1 MPLRRIPGT
10 DLEYFL
16 VVHDEAGR
24 ERPEPEGTML
34 SETVLQRAS
43 SSAAPVSD
51 VFFTSHGWKG
61 DVPAAIEQY
70 DKWIAAMAAVGA
82 DRDAVS
88 ARSPGF
94 KALIV
99 GLHWPSLP
107 WGDESVEAGASGVL
121 GPNDD
126 VEQQVEAFARR
137 IADTPKARAAI
148 RTIVN
153 EARDRPASSKLSP
166 AAETAYAT
174 LFAESGLATGD
185 VGAAPGA
192 DQEGFDPAAIITDYE
207 ADNAQGAPQLLGFTD
222 TVREAILSPLRQL
235 SFWKMKDRARI
246 FGETGGNALLRK
258 LQDAA
263 PRARFHLMGHSFGC
277 IVVSATVAGVN
288 SRPLQRPVDSLFL
301 VQGALSLWAYAK
313 DIPYAH
319 GTAGYFHGILGN
331 RLVRGPIVTTRSK
344 FDTAVGRFYPMG
356 ARVKQQLVLGN
367 EKYPEYGGIG
377 TFGIQGA
384 PGIDEL
390 AMGKVTY
397 AYAFRPSR
405 VYNLEAS
412 DFIKEGDGAS
422 GAHSDIAHP
431 EIAHAFW
438 AAVLA
443 SIDDAPQF
451 LGGEPESP
459 AAAAPASD
467 PFAAEWGA
475 TRSAPGQSQQARPSP
490 DPGLLGS
497 SPAAGSPVPAAP
509 RPAPAPSPAAMPSVN
524 PIPNPSVTS
533 PPPAPHA
540 AQRWVNVEVEGQTRD
555 QPLAANRWY
564 TLAFDVDVEQRVT
577 AAATAVFEG
586 DNAFAEGEDE
596 ITLTVQLDTTDF
608 EASDRD
614 RPLRVLRTGRSA
626 TKARFDIRPLHD
638 GPSTLKATI
647 HKQGNF
653 IQQIDLTFDVGA
665 VRAATVQTLSRG
677 RSVAAADRVKPR
689 DIGLSISPAVGGY
702 ECIVWGAVM
711 TRAKLPLQPAYL
723 ASAIDAAR
731 DEVMKVVMYK
741 DANGDY
747 TFQKAIEIPAADRD
761 AALSILARAGAQLFH
776 KLFFGPA
783 AADDSKRVGKFLRD
797 MASRREGRLQL
808 QIVSEGTP
816 VPWGLLYV
824 GDASEGAAL
833 DWDNF
838 IGMRH
843 VIEQIPLQTSM
854 SVSDSLIRSDNPKLA
869 VSVNVNSTID
879 TQMRAHFVS
888 QQQSFW
894 SDRAQSSLNLRLVN
908 RSRSSEFKRALASA
922 ATDDQILYLYCH
934 AEAAG
939 LNDPGG
945 PDASSLVLSDARV
958 TLGDLN
964 LDAPAET
971 QLRGN
976 PLVFINA
983 CESAQMSPAFYDGF
997 VPYFMSKGARGVV
1010 GTECQTPALFA
1021 AEWAK
1026 RFFERF
1032 LAGEVLGEAFLGLR
1046 QEFLKQHG
1054 NPLGLMYAVHCDGD
1068 TQIQPAL

>member
-1 MPLRRIPGT
+1 MRRAPRSFSAFT
-10 DLEYFL
+10 
-16 VVHDEAGR
+16 
-24 ERPEPEGTML
+24 
-34 SETVLQRAS
+34 ETV
-43 SSAAPVSD
+43 
-51 VFFTSHGWKG
+51 
-61 DVPAAIEQY
+61 
-70 DKWIAAMAAVGA
+70 
-82 DRDAVS
+82 RD
-88 ARSPGF
+88 
-94 KALIV
+94 
-99 GLHWPSLP
+99 
-107 WGDESVEAGASGVL
+107 
-121 GPNDD
+121 
-126 VEQQVEAFARR
+126 
-137 IADTPKARAAI
+137 
-148 RTIVN
+148 
-153 EARDRPASSKLSP
+153 
-166 AAETAYAT
+166 
-174 LFAESGLATGD
+174 
-185 VGAAPGA
+185 
-192 DQEGFDPAAIITDYE
+192 
-207 ADNAQGAPQLLGFTD
+207 
-222 TVREAILSPLRQL
+222 AILSPLRQL

-277 IVVSATVAGVN
+277 IVASATVAGAN
-288 SRPLQRPVDSLFL
+288 SQPLQRPVDSLFL

-313 DIPYAH
+313 DIPYAR
-319 GTAGYFHGILGN
+319 GTPGYFYGILSR
-331 RLVRGPIVTTRSK
+331 RLVRGAIVTTQSK
-344 FDTAVGRFYPMG
+344 YDTAVGRFYPMG

-367 EKYPEYGGIG
+367 EEYPEYGGIG

-384 PGIDEL
+384 SEVEDL

-397 AYAFRPSR
+397 AYAFRPLR

-412 DFIKEGDGAS
+412 AFIKDGDGAS

-431 EIAHAFW
+431 EVAHAFW

-443 SIDDAPQF
+443 GIDGPPEF
-451 LGGEPESP
+451 LGGEPQSP
-459 AAAAPASD
+459 VVAAPAGD

-475 TRSAPGQSQQARPSP
+475 TRSVPRQSQRARPP

-497 SPAAGSPVPAAP
+497 SPAAAAPAAAAP
-509 RPAPAPSPAAMPSVN
+509 RQTAATPAPAPSQPAKPSVN
-524 PIPNPSVTS
+524 PVANPTVIL
-533 PPPAPHA
+533 PPPAPSMD
-540 AQRWVNVEVEGQTRD
+540 QRWVNVEIEGQTPD
-555 QPLAANRWY
+555 QPLVTNRWY
-564 TLAFDVDVEQRVT
+564 TLAFDVDVERR
-577 AAATAVFEG
+577 ATAVAGTIFQGEK
-586 DNAFAEGEDE
+586 AFAEGEAE
-596 ITLTVQLDTTDF
+596 ITLTVQLDTPDF
-608 EASDRD
+608 ETSDRE
-614 RPLRVLRTGRSA
+614 RPVRLTRTGKSL

-638 GPSTLKATI
+638 GASMLKATI

-665 VRAATVQTLSRG
+665 VRAAPVQTLSRG
-677 RSVAAADRVKPR
+677 RSVAAADMVKPR

-702 ECIVWGAVM
+702 DCIVWGAVM

-747 TFQKAIEIPAADRD
+747 AFQKAIEIPAADSD
-761 AALSILARAGAQLFH
+761 AALKILARAGAQLFH

-783 AADDSKRVGKFLRD
+783 AGDDSKRVGKYLRD
-797 MASRREGRLQL
+797 MASRREVRLQL
-808 QIVSEGTP
+808 QVVSESTP

-854 SVSDSLIRSDNPKLA
+854 SVSDSSIRSDNPKLS
-869 VSVNVNSTID
+869 VSVNVNTTID
-879 TQMRAHFVS
+879 TQMHAHFVS
-888 QQQSFW
+888 QQQSYW
-894 SDRAQSSLNLRLVN
+894 TERAQSGLNLRLVN

-964 LDAPAET
+964 LDAPTDT

-997 VPYFMSKGARGVV
+997 VPYFMAKGARGVV

-1032 LAGEVLGEAFLGLR
+1032 LAGEVLGEVFLGLR